1 MEYWSS
7 VAFQDLEKKF
17 LEVVA
22 ENKQILAEN
31 KQMFAKLETLELSNN
46 NLQKTAEEYRK
57 KAEELSAEN
66 EVCGFICYTLNWTFQ
81 TLKLMAKDG
90 KKLMAKEE
98 NAFQVAERSDE
109 NQARI
114 QLLRL
119 LNWNC

>member
-1 MEYWSS
+1 M
-7 VAFQDLEKKF
+7 L
-17 LEVVA
+17 A
-22 ENKQILAEN
+22 ENKRILAEN
-31 KQMFAKLETLELSNN
+31 KQMFAKLDNLESSNN
-46 NLQKTAEEYRK
+46 SLQKTTEEYQK

-66 EVCGFICYTLNWTFQ
+66 EVYEFICYTLNWTFQ
-81 TLKLMAKDG
+81 TLKHKI
-90 KKLMAKEE
+90 KLMAKEE

>member
-1 MEYWSS
+1 
-7 VAFQDLEKKF
+7 
-17 LEVVA
+17 
-22 ENKQILAEN
+22 
-31 KQMFAKLETLELSNN
+31 MFAKLETLELSNN